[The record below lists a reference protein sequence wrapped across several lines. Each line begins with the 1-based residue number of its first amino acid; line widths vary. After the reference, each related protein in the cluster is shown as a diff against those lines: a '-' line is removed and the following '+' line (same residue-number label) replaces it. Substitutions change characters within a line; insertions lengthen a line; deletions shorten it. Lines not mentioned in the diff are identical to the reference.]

1 MLRLDVPGIRGS
13 FLFPF
18 ILSVQ
23 WRKDHFLCNTCC
35 WAKSEQWLILDGGVP
50 VGCSWRVSPWWKE
63 TWRLL
68 LLLLSAPVFGSSV
81 PSLGIMMGWLH
92 IPGTFGLIWMIKE
105 NQMCVLDTCQLAI
118 IIVCISIMSFSKN
131 FKAPCLWKYIY
142 DREEEIIIFIL
153 QSLRAVVGSES
164 LVVWVTIV
172 YPRLCCMLKSPGD
185 L

>member
-1 MLRLDVPGIRGS
+1 MTRPDVPGMRGS

-18 ILSVQ
+18 ILRVQ
-23 WRKDHFLCNTCC
+23 WRKYHFLCNTCC
-35 WAKSEQWLILDGGVP
+35 WAKREQWLILDCGVP

-63 TWRLL
+63 ARRSLL
-68 LLLLSAPVFGSSV
+68 WLLSAPVFGSLM

-105 NQMCVLDTCQLAI
+105 NQMYVLDTCQLAI
-118 IIVCISIMSFSKN
+118 IIVCISIMSKD
-131 FKAPCLWKYIY
+131 FKTPCLWKSIC

-153 QSLRAVVGSES
+153 QSLRAMVGSES

-172 YPRLCCMLKSPGD
+172 YPRLCCVLQSPGN

>member
-13 FLFPF
+13 FLFSF

-23 WRKDHFLCNTCC
+23 WREDHFLCNTCC
-35 WAKSEQWLILDGGVP
+35 RAKSEQWLTLDFGVQLKGVP
-50 VGCSWRVSPWWKE
+50 AVEGN
-63 TWRLL
+63 WRLL

-105 NQMCVLDTCQLAI
+105 NQMCVLDTCQLAVI
-118 IIVCISIMSFSKN
+118 IICISIMSFSKN
-131 FKAPCLWKYIY
+131 FKAPCLWKSIY

-153 QSLRAVVGSES
+153 QSLRAMVGPES

-172 YPRLCCMLKSPGD
+172 YPRLCCILKSPGD